1 MSLRTF
7 VVLFSFFCLAMS
19 ATLPLSIQQVPEQLK
34 EVVPEEVK
42 KFYAELTDEDKSIL
56 KDVAA
61 NHASYENED
70 QALEALKAKSE
81 KLYNK
86 ATELRTLLKT
96 KIDSLKPDAKAFVEG
111 SDSLRI
117 EHKLTLLLQ
126 IIAKLRALKPKGEE
140 KPDLKKIREVANEV
154 IDTYKGLAEESKQ
167 NLQETFPQITNVIKN
182 EKFQTLAQGLIKQ
195 EN

>member
-7 VVLFSFFCLAMS
+7 VSLFALFCLSYA
-19 ATLPLSIQQVPEQLK
+19 ATLPLSIHQVPEQLK

-42 KFYAELTDEDKSIL
+42 KFYADLTEEDKTIL
-56 KDVAA
+56 KEVAA

-70 QALEALKAKSE
+70 QAMEALKAKSE
-81 KLYNK
+81 KLFNK

-111 SDSLRI
+111 
-117 EHKLTLLLQ
+117 
-126 IIAKLRALKPKGEE
+126 IINKVRALKPKGEE

-154 IDTYKGLAEESKQ
+154 IDSYKALGEESKQ

>member
-111 SDSLRI
+111 
-117 EHKLTLLLQ
+117 

>member
-7 VVLFSFFCLAMS
+7 VVLFSLFCLAMG

-56 KDVAA
+56 KEVAA

-111 SDSLRI
+111 
-117 EHKLTLLLQ
+117 

-154 IDTYKGLAEESKQ
+154 IDTYKKLAEESKQ

>member
-1 MSLRTF
+1 MSPILRSLVF
-7 VVLFSFFCLAMS
+7 VFGLICLAR
-19 ATLPLSIQQVPEQLK
+19 AANLPLNFQQVPEQLK

-42 KFYAELTDEDKSIL
+42 KFYADLTEEDKVIL
-56 KDVAA
+56 KDIAA

-81 KLYNK
+81 KLYTK
-86 ATELRTLLKT
+86 AVELRTLLKT

-111 SDSLRI
+111 II
-117 EHKLTLLLQ
+117 E
-126 IIAKLRALKPKGEE
+126 KLRALKPKGEE
-140 KPDLKKIREVANEV
+140 KPDLKKIRELASQTIE
-154 IDTYKGLAEESKQ
+154 TYKALAEESKQ

-182 EKFQTLAQGLIKQ
+182 EKFQSIAQGLIKQ